1 LHLFIKYEIMD
12 PLSVAANIVAVVE
25 VGVEISTQ
33 LSRLARKMKN
43 AGKEVA
49 EIADEISSLSSAVQN
64 LHLCLKEGMHRGEP
78 VHSERMIVDIKLLLK
93 RIEDLHEE
101 TWKLIPRNCKR
112 AAEDKHVRLN
122 VLDRFSW
129 VFRSPKARDI
139 MKKMD
144 SLKSTLTVMMVTLQV
159 ALQQKLIS

>member
-1 LHLFIKYEIMD
+1 MD
-12 PLSVAANIVAVVE
+12 PLSLTASIIAVVD

-49 EIADEISSLSSAVQN
+49 EIADEINSLSSAVQN

-78 VHSERMIVDIKLLLK
+78 VYSECMVVDIEHLLK
-93 RIEDLHEE
+93 RIEVLHEE
-101 TWKLIPRNCKR
+101 TWELLPGKRRR
-112 AAEDKHVRLN
+112 AAKDKQVELN
-122 VLDRFSW
+122 VLDCFKWIFKS
-129 VFRSPKARDI
+129 SKAREI

-144 SLKSTLTVMMVTLQV
+144 SLKSTLSVMMTTLQL